1 MKAEAEV
8 VAETYPGDVSDKS
21 QVPGDVVDD
30 VTDDVS
36 SCLGVRRRC
45 LVQSTECSQALGD
58 HRRYCRDSTRLLHC
72 SAPEW

>member
-8 VAETYPGDVSDKS
+8 VAESYTGDVSDES
-21 QVPGDVVDD
+21 QVPGDV
-30 VTDDVS
+30 TGDVS